1 MDTTLFQYCQKLV
14 VFSEDGL
21 SVLLAKRR
29 GEADYDGV
37 FSFIGG
43 KLESTDGGL
52 VQGLR
57 REKNEEIGTSAK
69 IAVVTSIS
77 LNEYFV
83 KSSGQAMVLPHYYA
97 KLLGGEININDEYSE
112 YRWVRIEDLDKFEP
126 KIDTVAPIVKSIQ
139 KIGQMAAPEDYLEI

>member
-14 VFSEDGL
+14 VFSENGS

-52 VQGLR
+52 IQGLR
-57 REKNEEIGTSAK
+57 REKNEEIGSDAK

-97 KLLGGEININDEYSE
+97 RFLGGKINISDEYSE
-112 YRWVRIEDLDKFEP
+112 YRWVCIEDLDKFEP

-139 KIGQMAAPEDYLEI
+139 KIGQVAAPEDYLEM